1 MIVLLTGDN
10 TYRIKQ
16 SLDLLVGEA
25 RATYGSDAIARVD
38 GASVNVDELPQL
50 LTSAS
55 LFSPSQVVILN
66 EPSRSKAVWDR
77 LGELLEHI
85 DDSTQLIIVDS
96 KPDKR
101 TKTYKALQAMGA
113 VRAHGL
119 MQDGE
124 LAGWLQSK
132 AREGGRDLEVE
143 TARYLVQ
150 YAGSDQWRLHHELE
164 KLLSLE
170 QLITPQLIRDVIEP
184 EPRAS
189 AFEVLDAALSG
200 NRTAAESQL
209 DTLATSEDP
218 YRFFGLLASQAYAIA
233 ACKAAGSRSPD
244 QIAKDTGLHPFV
256 VKKTLS
262 LARRYEQ
269 HEVKRLV
276 ELVADCDVRM
286 KTTGADPWVLMK
298 LTIGTIAART

>member
-77 LGELLEHI
+77 LGESLEHI

-124 LAGWLQSK
+124 LVGWLQSK

-200 NRTAAESQL
+200 NRGQL
-209 DTLATSEDP
+209 GD
-218 YRFFGLLASQAYAIA
+218 
-233 ACKAAGSRSPD
+233 
-244 QIAKDTGLHPFV
+244 GLHGPDLV
-256 VKKTLS
+256 VGV
-262 LARRYEQ
+262 
-269 HEVKRLV
+269 HH
-276 ELVADCDVRM
+276 
-286 KTTGADPWVLMK
+286 
-298 LTIGTIAART
+298 